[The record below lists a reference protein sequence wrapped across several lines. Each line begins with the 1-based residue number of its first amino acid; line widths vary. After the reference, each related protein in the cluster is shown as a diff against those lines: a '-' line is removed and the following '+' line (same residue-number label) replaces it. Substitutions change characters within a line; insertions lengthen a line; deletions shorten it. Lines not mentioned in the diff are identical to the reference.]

1 MMSPTP
7 LSSRPQTKAG
17 HVDMSQSGSPAGRV
31 QGKVALVTG
40 AAGGIGAAIAEIF
53 AREGAKVV
61 LADLE
66 ADACAQQAADLGGEA
81 CTLDVTD
88 EPAWRDT
95 FASILAA
102 HGRLDILV
110 NNAGVLPALAPL
122 EETSLD
128 EWRRVTTVNLDGVFL
143 GIKHG
148 ITAMKAGG
156 GAIVNMASIF
166 GLAGA
171 PIIGAYGATKHAV
184 VGLTKSAALECAHL
198 GYAIRVNAVCP
209 GYVDTPMTRSLS
221 GSMGIDAE
229 LSQLAARAP
238 IGRLAQPRE
247 IAAAVLYL
255 ASDEAAFVTGTEL
268 VIDGGFLAG

>member
-1 MMSPTP
+1 MN
-7 LSSRPQTKAG
+7 
-17 HVDMSQSGSPAGRV
+17 QSNRPAGRV
-31 QGKVALVTG
+31 QEKVALVTG
-40 AAGGIGAAIAEIF
+40 AAGGIGAAIAETL
-53 AREGAKVV
+53 AREGAKVI

-66 ADACAQQAADLGGEA
+66 ADACAQKASDLGAEA
-81 CTLDVTD
+81 RALDVTD
-88 EPAWRDT
+88 EAAWQD
-95 FASILAA
+95 ILADITAA
-102 HGRLDILV
+102 HGCLDILI
-110 NNAGVLPALAPL
+110 NNAGVLPALMPL
-122 EETSLD
+122 EDTPLS
-128 EWRRVTTVNLDGVFL
+128 EWRRVASVNLDGVFL
-143 GIKHG
+143 GVKHG

-184 VGLTKSAALECAHL
+184 VGLTKSAALECAHF
-198 GYAIRVNAVCP
+198 GYSIRVNAVCP

-238 IGRLAQPRE
+238 VGRMAQPSE

-255 ASDEAAFVTGTEL
+255 ASDEASFVTGTEL
-268 VIDGGFLAG
+268 VIDGGFMAG

>member
-1 MMSPTP
+1 
-7 LSSRPQTKAG
+7 
-17 HVDMSQSGSPAGRV
+17 MSQSASPAGRV

-40 AAGGIGAAIAEIF
+40 AAGGIGAAIATSL
-53 AREGAKVV
+53 AREGATVV
-61 LADLE
+61 LADLQ
-66 ADACAQQAADLGGEA
+66 AASCVQQAAALGGEA
-81 CTLDVTD
+81 RTLDVTD
-88 EPAWRDT
+88 EAAWRDT
-95 FASILAA
+95 LALVVA
-102 HGRLDILV
+102 THGRLDILV
-110 NNAGVLPALAPL
+110 NNAGVLPGLTPL
-122 EETSLD
+122 EETPLED
-128 EWRRVTTVNLDGVFL
+128 WQRVTKINLDGVFL
-143 GIKHG
+143 GLKHG
-148 ITAMKAGG
+148 IAAMKASG

-238 IGRLAQPRE
+238 MGRLAEPSE

-255 ASDEAAFVTGTEL
+255 ASDEASFVTGTEL